1 MQILTR
7 YAPILFV
14 LLLLLAS
21 GVLLYSQTGD
31 RLAHTPEDALGDMTG
46 IGLPIGIPAPEI
58 EGKDIDGNW
67 FKLSD
72 HRGKVVLLDC
82 WVDH

>member
-1 MQILTR
+1 MRTLRRFLPVLI
-7 YAPILFV
+7 V
-14 LLLLLAS
+14 LLLFLAA
-21 GVLLYSQTGD
+21 GLFVYTQAGPP
-31 RLAHTPEDALGDMTG
+31 LAHFPVDPLGDVTN

-72 HRGKVVLLDC
+72 YRGKVVALDLQI
-82 WVDH
+82 DR